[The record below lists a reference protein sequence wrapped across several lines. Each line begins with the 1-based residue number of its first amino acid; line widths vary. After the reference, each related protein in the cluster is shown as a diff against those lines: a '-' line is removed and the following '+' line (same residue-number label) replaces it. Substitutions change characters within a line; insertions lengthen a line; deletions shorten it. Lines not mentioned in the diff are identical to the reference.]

1 MIALWGLPLGLVI
14 GWFRGGTFEQLG
26 SLRPRGVATVF
37 AALVL
42 QVLIIPPGWLP
53 QFLVLQSTAAWH
65 LVSYALVIAFL
76 VVNRRIRSLWGIAAG
91 VAMNAVTIAANGGFM
106 PTSVETLRRS
116 GQTAVADRLTALPN
130 QPYNNVVA
138 MGPNTRLN
146 FLGDWLFVP
155 TWIPFGGN
163 FSPGDLV
170 LLVSVA
176 WLIQAGMQHR
186 VTDGT

>member
-14 GWFRGGTFEQLG
+14 GWLRGGAFEHLG

-42 QVLIIPPGWLP
+42 QLLIIPPSWLP
-53 QFLVLQSTAAWH
+53 QFLVLRNTAVWH
-65 LVSYALVIAFL
+65 LVSYALILVFL
-76 VVNRRIRSLWGIAAG
+76 VVNRTIRSLWGIAAG
-91 VAMNAVTIAANGGFM
+91 VAMNTVAIAANGGFM
-106 PTSVETLRRS
+106 PTNVDTLRRS
-116 GQTAVADRLTALPN
+116 GQDAVADRLAAMPGE
-130 QPYNNVVA
+130 PYNNVIA
-138 MGPNTRLN
+138 MGPETRLN

-155 TWIPFGGN
+155 AWIPLGGN

-176 WLIQAGMQHR
+176 WLIQAGMQHDSEQR
-186 VTDGT
+186 